1 MHQSVGHGENWDRQG
16 SVSKKPVP
24 RSDVLIDDPRAEGQ
38 RGVAGQQAISTSKR
52 GRSRG
57 LEVAVSSDKLIT
69 HYLHRPQRPLSFR
82 RTLHVSLLSSLLR
95 TQKPGVGTLLGGL
108 AKTCCLSRSVNERH
122 ATPARWR
129 VRTECDFGERCTRN
143 VSLKCWRWESADPY
157 QDGEKDLRLR
167 ARF

>member
-1 MHQSVGHGENWDRQG
+1 MYLQENRKRVVDQRPVWRMYQSVGHGEHWDRQG

-24 RSDVLIDDPRAEGQ
+24 RSDLLIDDPRAEGQ
-38 RGVAGQQAISTSKR
+38 RGEAGRQAISTSKR

-57 LEVAVSSDKLIT
+57 FEVAVSSDKLIT
-69 HYLHRPQRPLSFR
+69 HPLYRPQRPLSFR

-95 TQKPGVGTLLGGL
+95 TQKPGVGTMLGGVL

-129 VRTECDFGERCTRN
+129 VRMECDFGKRCTRN
-143 VSLKCWRWESADPY
+143 VSLKLWR
-157 QDGEKDLRLR
+157 
-167 ARF
+167 